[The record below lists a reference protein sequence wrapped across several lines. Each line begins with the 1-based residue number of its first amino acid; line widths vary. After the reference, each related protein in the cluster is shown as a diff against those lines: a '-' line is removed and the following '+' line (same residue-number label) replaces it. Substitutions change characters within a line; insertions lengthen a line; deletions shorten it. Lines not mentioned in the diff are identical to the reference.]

1 MKGLK
6 FRFYVVMILATL
18 SLVSVGFASWIAS
31 ESISE
36 SVNGLIVVE
45 DVRKVNEYITCSSE
59 DITMFRFFKTGF
71 VNSDGSISTTGN
83 ITANLT
89 IDLDTCGSEFSDCNT
104 LEVQIDLMQEN
115 FALFNSQ
122 GNLTKT
128 VIVKKGSETITS
140 LTTTNE
146 TMCVTT
152 FDVPITSGDVEI
164 QVVYSFTIENL
175 DYYKTN
181 VYPKLLNDEFN
192 FILSAKLTGKKVT
205 S

>member
-89 IDLDTCGSEFSDCNT
+89 IDLDTCESEFSDCNT

-128 VIVKKGSETITS
+128 VIVKKGSETIAS